1 MSKEYINI
9 KLQDSREEG
18 TRVFANLVNPL
29 NLSLLIDRIKD
40 TKEKRTLDQ
49 LVEDF
54 LYGR

>member
-1 MSKEYINI
+1 MGEEYIDI
-9 KLQDSREEG
+9 TLEDERDEG
-18 TRVFANLVNPL
+18 TRVFANMVDPL
-29 NLSLLIDRIKD
+29 NLSILIDRIKD